1 MLPPMNVLAAEPILA
16 VRDVAR
22 AIAFYRDVLGFEREW
37 LYQDPPVHAGISF
50 GRFQIM
56 FARAELMRPSELFF
70 RVDDVAALEAQHRVA
85 GATVAEPL
93 QNKPWGVA
101 EYAVLDPDGHRLRF
115 AGARQFDR
123 DAAAVAALPAHYRI
137 DVRTPSVDD
146 FARLKRSV
154 GWDLGGDEAH
164 LTSVLARSTF
174 CVVASDARTGE
185 AVGMLRVDGHGRQ
198 FTIWDV
204 MVRPADQQRRVGSAM
219 LDAAIAHL
227 RTIATPGS
235 FVGLFST
242 KPAFYE
248 RVGFQ
253 NEGGLQRRL

>member
-1 MLPPMNVLAAEPILA
+1 MNVIAAEPILA

-22 AIAFYRDVLGFEREW
+22 AVAFYRDVLGFEREW
-37 LYQDPPVHAGISF
+37 LYQDPPVHAGISL

-56 FARAELMRPSELFF
+56 FTRSETPRPSELFF
-70 RVDDVAALEAQHRVA
+70 RVDDVRSLEAKHRAA
-85 GATVAEPL
+85 GATIAEPL
-93 QNKPWGVA
+93 ENKPWGVA
-101 EYAVLDPDGHRLRF
+101 EYVIRDPDGHRLRF
-115 AGARQFDR
+115 AGARLFDR
-123 DAAAVAALPAHYRI
+123 DAAAATALPGHYRI
-137 DVRTPSVDD
+137 DVRTPSVAD

-154 GWDLGGDEAH
+154 GWELGGDEAY
-164 LTSVLARSTF
+164 LASVLARSTF
-174 CVVASDARTGE
+174 CVVATDGRSGE

-204 MVRPADQQRRVGSAM
+204 MVRPVDQQRRVGSAM

-227 RTIATPGS
+227 RTLAPAGS

-253 NEGGLQRRL
+253 NDGGCHRAL